1 MVKHGS
7 IDKVYHAM
15 FFLLKE
21 KVPSILRPVLK
32 KTALIIYFDTMFAFP
47 LKVTEPK

>member
-7 IDKVYHAM
+7 IDKVYHAT

-21 KVPSILRPVLK
+21 KIILSEHSQ
-32 KTALIIYFDTMFAFP
+32 KTALIIYFDTMFASQ
-47 LKVTEPK
+47 LKITEPK

>member
-7 IDKVYHAM
+7 IDKVYHAT

-21 KVPSILRPVLK
+21 KIPSILSEHSQ
-32 KTALIIYFDTMFAFP
+32 KTALIIYFDTMFASQ
-47 LKVTEPK
+47 LKITEPK